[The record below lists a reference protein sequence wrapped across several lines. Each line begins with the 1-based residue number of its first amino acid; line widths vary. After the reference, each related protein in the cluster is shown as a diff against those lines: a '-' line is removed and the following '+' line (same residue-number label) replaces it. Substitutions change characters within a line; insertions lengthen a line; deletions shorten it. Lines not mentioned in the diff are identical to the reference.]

1 MERKIN
7 TTVGWKIE
15 NLFKTRKNKHICIWI
30 LDDEVDYSPY
40 NEHFFLDEWNHKD
53 IKELKNSKLMDRKIN
68 SFEEGIKDG
77 VKCIWIR
84 VDGICKEDLEEK
96 C

>member
-15 NLFKTRKNKHICIWI
+15 NLFKTRKNKYICIWI

-40 NEHFFLDEWNHKD
+40 NEYFFLE
-53 IKELKNSKLMDRKIN
+53 ELIS
-68 SFEEGIKDG
+68 SFFIDF
-77 VKCIWIR
+77 
-84 VDGICKEDLEEK
+84 LL
-96 C
+96 